1 MDVDALRESPC
12 GRLEPI
18 SGQDARWGAFSY
30 FAYVP
35 HPLPR
40 DVPLTGP
47 TITSVADAGMAV
59 GRLDQAASQLP
70 NPWLLVRPALR
81 REAMSTSAL
90 EGTYAPLTEVLEGEL
105 VGGTGVSASARE
117 VINYVQAAELA
128 FDRLKER
135 PISLSL
141 LAGLQMELVSGTSGE
156 SYDSG
161 RLRDRQVFIGSQ
173 AAPISEARFVPP
185 PPGEILAEGV
195 SDWEKWI
202 HEEGDIHL
210 LVRVALGHYQ
220 FEALHP
226 FSDGNGRLGRLV
238 MALQLMEAGQ
248 MTYPLLNIAEWLEPR
263 KDEYQE
269 WLLRVSFTG
278 DYDGWVAFICQG
290 IRVQAEDAIDR
301 IGRLASLRE
310 SILARVRASGSRGG
324 TAYRIADEL
333 IGYPFLDVPL
343 IARRQEVRYQ
353 TADEAAR
360 RLVDIGIL
368 TPAKRSGRTRKMFI
382 AHEVLQEL
390 QR

>member
-1 MDVDALRESPC
+1 MDVEALRESPC

-18 SGQDARWGAFSY
+18 SGQDARWGPFSY

-35 HPLPR
+35 DPLPK
-40 DVPLTGP
+40 DVPLKGA
-47 TITSVADAGMAV
+47 TITSVADASMAV
-59 GRLDQAASQLP
+59 GRLDQAAAQLP

-81 REAMSTSAL
+81 KEALSTSAL
-90 EGTYAPLTEVLEGEL
+90 EGTYAPLTEILEGEL
-105 VGGTGVSASARE
+105 VGGTGISASAGE
-117 VINYVQAAELA
+117 VINYIRAAELG

-141 LAGLQMELVSGTSGE
+141 LADLQMELVVGTRGE

-161 RLRDRQVFIGSQ
+161 RLRERQVFIGSQ
-173 AAPISEARFVPP
+173 SAPISDARFVPP
-185 PPGEILAEGV
+185 PPGDLLVEGV

-226 FSDGNGRLGRLV
+226 FYDGNGRLGRLV

-263 KDEYQE
+263 KEQYQD
-269 WLLRVSFTG
+269 WLLRVSFSG
-278 DYDGWVAFICQG
+278 DFDGWVAFICEG
-290 IRVQAEDAIDR
+290 IKAQAEDAMGRID
-301 IGRLASLRE
+301 RLASLRE

-333 IGYPFLDVPL
+333 IGYPFLDVPF
-343 IARRQEVRYQ
+343 IARWQDVRYQ

-360 RLVDIGIL
+360 RLVEIGIL
-368 TPAKRSGRTRKMFI
+368 TPAKRPGRTRKMFI
-382 AHEVLQEL
+382 AQEVLEEL

>member
-1 MDVDALRESPC
+1 MDLGTLRESPC

-18 SGQDARWGAFSY
+18 SGQDARWGPFSY

-40 DVPLTGP
+40 DIPLTGP
-47 TITSVADAGMAV
+47 TITSVADAGMAI
-59 GRLDQAASQLP
+59 GRLDQAAAQLP

-81 REAMSTSAL
+81 KEALSTSAL
-90 EGTYAPLTEVLEGEL
+90 EGTYAPLTEILEGEL
-105 VGGTGVSASARE
+105 VGGPGVSASAKE

-128 FDRLKER
+128 FGRLQER

-141 LAGLQMELVSGTSGE
+141 LADLQMELVSGTRGE
-156 SYDSG
+156 SFDSG
-161 RLRDRQVFIGSQ
+161 RLRERQVFIGSQ

-185 PPGEILAEGV
+185 PPGGILAEGV

-248 MTYPLLNIAEWLEPR
+248 MTYPLLSIAEWLEPR
-263 KDEYQE
+263 KDDYQE

-278 DYDGWVAFICQG
+278 DFDGWVAFICQG
-290 IRVQAEDAIDR
+290 MRAQAEEAIGR
-301 IGRLASLRE
+301 IGRLARLRE

-333 IGYPFLDVPL
+333 IGYPFLDVPF
-343 IARRQEVRYQ
+343 IARWQEVRYQ

-368 TPAKRSGRTRKMFI
+368 TPAKRPGRTRKMFI
-382 AHEVLQEL
+382 AREVLQEL
-390 QR
+390 ER

>member
-1 MDVDALRESPC
+1 MDVETLRESPC

-18 SGQDARWGAFSY
+18 SGQDARWGLFSY

-35 HPLPR
+35 HPLPT
-40 DVPLTGP
+40 DIPLTGS

-59 GRLDQAASQLP
+59 GRLDQAAAQLP

-81 REAMSTSAL
+81 KEALSTSAL
-90 EGTYAPLTEVLEGEL
+90 EGIYAPLTEVLEGEL

-117 VINYVQAAELA
+117 VINYVRAAELA
-128 FDRLKER
+128 FDRLRER

-141 LAGLQMELVSGTSGE
+141 LAELQTELVRGTRGE

-161 RLRDRQVFIGSQ
+161 RLRERQVFIGSQ

-185 PPGEILAEGV
+185 PPGEILANGV

-238 MALQLMEAGQ
+238 MALQLMEAGE

-263 KDEYQE
+263 KDDYQE

-278 DYDGWVAFICQG
+278 DYDGWIAFICQG
-290 IRVQAEDAIDR
+290 IRAQADEAIGR
-301 IGRLASLRE
+301 IGRLGSLRE
-310 SILARVRASGSRGG
+310 SFLARVRASGSRGG

-333 IGYPFLDVPL
+333 IGYPFLDVPF
-343 IARRQEVRYQ
+343 IAKWQEVRYQ

-360 RLVDIGIL
+360 RLVEIGIL
-368 TPAKRSGRTRKMFI
+368 SPAKRSGRTRKMFI
-382 AHEVLQEL
+382 AQEVIQEL
-390 QR
+390 ER